1 MSNLLDQAIIDAEA
15 LKEVAMR
22 NAEAAILDKFSGQIK
37 EAVEQILDEEPE
49 DEPLGDPIEDL
60 EAGEEEAAEGEE
72 LVDDLVPGSA
82 EGVEMCACPDIED
95 DMEVTFDLR
104 DLEQKLDIAPLE
116 DAEALAGEIDAAA
129 EETEDEEGLAALAME
144 SVEINDEVLEE
155 IVFESADSSDEFVL
169 NEEALEEMVSEDFT
183 LEEDLLEELMAMI
196 DEGGDTPMIDDTAGR
211 TGDEEAMALAGN
223 PEEAPYAAQ
232 PLEESNESEAVVE
245 EALTVDI
252 DPLKT
257 EKSGW
262 MNTPQGTFQLA
273 EEELLAM
280 LQDSERRERHDE
292 MQKAIKKLQESNE
305 KLENNIN
312 NAKRDKKELI
322 NAVGKLKDKLN
333 ESNLANAKLLYTN
346 KVLMTD
352 SLNERQKNK
361 IVEALS
367 NSESV
372 EEAKVIFETLQSAT
386 GSTIKNKKPE
396 SLSEAMNKTTSTLIL
411 SHRKRDRE
419 NTTQNDSS
427 VDRWKILAGLNNK

>member
-37 EAVEQILDEEPE
+37 EAVEQILDEQPEEEPVE
-49 DEPLGDPIEDL
+49 DF
-60 EAGEEEAAEGEE
+60 EAGEEEASEGEE
-72 LVDDLVPGSA
+72 LVDDLTPGSA
-82 EGVEMCACPDIED
+82 EGVKMCACPEID
-95 DMEVTFDLR
+95 DNMKVTFDLK
-104 DLEQKLDIAPLE
+104 DLEQKLAMGPLE

-129 EETEDEEGLAALAME
+129 EETEDKEGFTDLMTE
-144 SVEINDEVLEE
+144 SVEINDEDLEE
-155 IVFESADSSDEFVL
+155 IIFETTGLNEEFTL
-169 NEEALEEMVSEDFT
+169 SEEALEEMISGDYT
-183 LEEDLLEELMAMI
+183 LEEDLLEELMAMLDEDTFI
-196 DEGGDTPMIDDTAGR
+196 DDPDARAADIEGG
-211 TGDEEAMALAGN
+211 ALAGD
-223 PEEAPYAAQ
+223 PEKAAYAAEA
-232 PLEESNESEAVVE
+232 LEESKEDVVE

-257 EKSGW
+257 QKSGW
-262 MNTPQGTFQLA
+262 LNTPQGTFQLA

-280 LQDSERRERHDE
+280 LEDSERREKFDE
-292 MQKAIKKLQESNE
+292 MKKALKKLQESNK

-312 NAKRDKKELI
+312 RLKGDKKELI
-322 NAVGKLKDKLN
+322 NVVGKVKDKLN
-333 ESNLANAKLLYTN
+333 ETNLANAKLLYTN
-346 KVLMTD
+346 KVLISD

-361 IVEALS
+361 IAEALS

-372 EEAKVIFETLQSAT
+372 EEAKVIYETLQSAT

-396 SLSEAMNKTTSTLIL
+396 SLSEATNRTTSTLIL

-427 VDRWKILAGLNNK
+427 INRWKILAGLNNKQ